1 MAVCSP
7 CRSARSSVSGTSA
20 RLIDMPTSNKEIFDQ
35 LIRTCVRELIEQCGL
50 TISDGRGEA
59 APMERAA
66 AIGFSGDQVR
76 GAIGL
81 GMQATTLQRLADAQ
95 AAPSHEPAPEP
106 DTLVE
111 DWLGETANQLLGRFK
126 NRLLGHGASV
136 SMALPM
142 VLRGLR
148 MQFAAERDDGVTTYV
163 FDSAEGPI
171 CVWLDVRVN
180 DGFLLTSATNPQLL
194 GAPEGALMLF

>member
-1 MAVCSP
+1 M
-7 CRSARSSVSGTSA
+7 
-20 RLIDMPTSNKEIFDQ
+20 LTSNKQIFDQ

-50 TISDGRGEA
+50 KVSDSQGAA

-66 AIGFSGDQVR
+66 AVGFSGDQVR

-95 AAPSHEPAPEP
+95 APPAQDAALER
-106 DTLVE
+106 DALLE

-148 MQFAAERDDGVTTYV
+148 MQFASDRDDRVTTYV

-171 CVWLDVRVN
+171 CVWLDVRVH
-180 DGFLLTSATNPQLL
+180 DGFLLTTATNPELL